1 MKTVTKPLYALS
13 LIVPLMA
20 ATPGFAK
27 GLTVTTDSGG
37 EIAKQHT
44 CIQGNDIVSCETS
57 TTATTA
63 EGQTVSRGVV
73 RTNDGNGTDV
83 TSTVT
88 GADGGA
94 NSRERGLKVT
104 R

>member
-1 MKTVTKPLYALS
+1 M
-13 LIVPLMA
+13 
-20 ATPGFAK
+20 
-27 GLTVTTDSGG
+27 
-37 EIAKQHT
+37 
-44 CIQGNDIVSCETS
+44 SCETS